1 MGSVTRVSG
10 LGLAEFERHLR
21 LERGLSPHTVR
32 AYLGDLRDLESH
44 ALARG
49 AASPADLHVDLL
61 RDWLARR
68 HETGLAR
75 STLARRTA
83 AVRTYT
89 AWAHRRDLLPQDPGP
104 LLGVPRQSRSLPRIL
119 RREQAAELLDAPRE
133 PSPEALRDLA
143 VLELLYATAI
153 RVSELCALDVDDL
166 DEETETVRV
175 LGKGG
180 RQRTVPVGRP
190 ALRAVRA
197 WLAVRPAWATSRS
210 GPALLLGARGG
221 RLHPN
226 TARRAVHRA
235 LQRAG
240 LPDLAPHGLRHTAAT
255 HLLEGGA
262 DLRTV
267 QDLLG
272 HASLQTTQLYTHLT
286 PAHLKS
292 VHNQTH
298 PRA

>member
-1 MGSVTRVSG
+1 MSG
-10 LGLAEFERHLR
+10 LDLVEFERHLR
-21 LERGLSPHTVR
+21 LERGLSAHTVR
-32 AYLGDLRDLESH
+32 SYLSDLRDLEAH
-44 ALARG
+44 ALSRG
-49 AASPADLHVDLL
+49 LTAPSDLHVDLI
-61 RDWLARR
+61 RDWLARL
-68 HETGLAR
+68 HDAGLAK

-89 AWAHRRDLLPQDPGP
+89 AWAHRGGRLPQDPGP
-104 LLGVPRQSRSLPRIL
+104 LLGVPRASRALPRIL
-119 RREQAAELLDAPRE
+119 RRDQAAELLDAPGD
-133 PSPEALRDLA
+133 PSPERLRDLA
-143 VLELLYATAI
+143 VLEILYATAI
-153 RVSELCALDVDDL
+153 RVSELCALDIDDL

-180 RQRTVPVGRP
+180 KERTVPIGRP
-190 ALRAVRA
+190 ALRAVRS
-197 WLAVRPAWATSRS
+197 WLAARPAWTTPRS
-210 GPALLLGARGG
+210 GPALLLGSRGS

-226 TARRAVHRA
+226 TARRVVHRA
-235 LQRAG
+235 LREAG
-240 LPDLAPHGLRHTAAT
+240 LPDLTPHGLRHTAAT

-286 PAHLKS
+286 PTHLKA
-292 VHNQTH
+292 VHSRTH

>member
-1 MGSVTRVSG
+1 MNG
-10 LGLAEFERHLR
+10 LGLVEFERHLR
-21 LERGLSPHTVR
+21 LERGLSAHTVR
-32 AYLGDLRDLESH
+32 SYLSDLRDLEAH

-49 AASPADLHVDLL
+49 LTSPADLHIDLL
-61 RDWLARR
+61 RDWLARL
-68 HETGLAR
+68 HDSGLAR

-89 AWAHRRDLLPQDPGP
+89 AWAHRGGLLPDDPGP
-104 LLGVPRQSRSLPRIL
+104 LLGVPRAPRALPRIL
-119 RREQAAELLDAPRE
+119 RRDQAAELLDAPRD
-133 PSPEALRDLA
+133 PSPEPLRDLA

-153 RVSELCALDVDDL
+153 RVGELCALDIDDL
-166 DEETETVRV
+166 DEETETIRV

-180 RQRTVPVGRP
+180 KQRTVPVGRP
-190 ALRAVRA
+190 ALEAVRS
-197 WLAVRPAWATSRS
+197 WLSARPAWTTPRS
-210 GPALLLGARGG
+210 GPALFLGSRGS

-226 TARRAVHRA
+226 TARRVVHRA
-235 LQRAG
+235 LQKAG
-240 LPDLAPHGLRHTAAT
+240 LPDLTPHGLRHTAAT

-286 PAHLKS
+286 PAHLKA
-292 VHNQTH
+292 VHSRTH